1 MWGIRWQIQFK
12 SLQGVDCKV
21 NICVDGYTGTPSQ
34 LTGGE
39 TPVYWEENES
49 KDLLKVV
56 RTKTGYISFIEETF
70 GQWSEVFP
78 TTNIDRYVEVL
89 YGTKVMFTG
98 YLQAQS
104 FENEWAAPPREIQ
117 IPIQS
122 PLLAAQTIHFDAVQP
137 QMITIAQALKWAIE
151 KTGAPYQY
159 VEFPSQVKLD
169 SKFRASMLSPYN
181 DSYNRS
187 NVGEDTPVFTPVD
200 IYTFI
205 EGICNAYG
213 LIVHDTPD
221 TLIFMRFNAASNETY
236 YDYSVSDLPSATPQ
250 GVALPYFS
258 QDFSDIFSPEGD
270 ESTESAVLPLQ
281 RIVFNFNSEQMN
293 NVDMD
298 LGRCKF
304 VYGINQQGM
313 GYSRPFIALQQCHSN
328 EITSNMM
335 LTSNSINT
343 AYQLSTPGVM
353 IAAIA
358 ANEVDT
364 EKVTSTGG
372 ILIQTSP
379 RWANNKELARVRVP
393 VPVCNPTIGTFT
405 TKYALKMKCSW
416 ASTFRENFHTG
427 DHGDFTFLV
436 YFLYDDESEPSL
448 SRYTEATISG
458 ENGELIF
465 GNHSSSLFIY
475 GNNEYDYMTVIIRAK
490 SMSEFNSGELV
501 LIENVGFEKVAQREF
516 NSLAYP
522 PSDETMQADNGSLES
537 SDVSQFLTPCRYG
550 RNMLYASNTP
560 AMINK
565 QYYRYMLRSQRQWNI
580 LAKYIGEYPGNLE
593 LLYNPLFRFT
603 NSQTVF
609 ITRLLAIGFDP
620 RNDQYRL
627 TLHTFTSS

>member
-1 MWGIRWQIQFK
+1 MARGIKWQIRFK
-12 SLQGVDCKV
+12 SLRGVDCKV
-21 NICVDGYTGTPSQ
+21 NIYLDGYSGTPSQ
-34 LTGGE
+34 LTGGA
-39 TPVYWEENES
+39 TPVYWEENDS

-104 FENEWAAPPREIQ
+104 FENGWTAPPREIQ

-151 KTGAPYQY
+151 KTGATYRY
-159 VEFPSQVKLD
+159 VEFPTTIRLNST
-169 SKFRASMLSPYN
+169 FRASMLSPYN
-181 DSYNRS
+181 DSFNRS
-187 NVGEDTPVFTPVD
+187 NVGDDTPVFTPVD

-221 TLIFMRFNAASNETY
+221 RLIFMPFNAASNESY
-236 YDYSVSDLPSATPQ
+236 YRYKVSDLPNVVIPQ
-250 GVALPYFS
+250 VDERYAVLT
-258 QDFSDIFSPEGD
+258 FSDLF
-270 ESTESAVLPLQ
+270 ESASDNNTESRVLPLQ
-281 RIVFNFNSEQMN
+281 QIVFNYNSEQLT

-304 VYGINQQGM
+304 VYGINEKGL
-313 GYSRPFIALQQCHSN
+313 GYSRPFIALQQCHTD
-328 EITSNMM
+328 EITSSMM
-335 LTSNSINT
+335 LTSNSINS

-364 EKVTSTGG
+364 EKVVSTGG

-379 RWANNKELARVRVP
+379 SWANNKEIARVRVP

-405 TKYALKMKCSW
+405 IKYALKMKCSW
-416 ASTFRENFHTG
+416 ASNFRENFHTG
-427 DHGDFTFLV
+427 NHGAFTFLV

-475 GNNEYDYMTVIIRAK
+475 GNNENDYMTVIIRAK

-516 NSLAYP
+516 DILTYP
-522 PSDETMQADNGSLES
+522 PNDDTLQADNGSLES
-537 SDVSQFLTPCRYG
+537 SDVSQFLTPCRYA
-550 RNMLYASNTP
+550 RNMLYADNTP
-560 AMINK
+560 AAINK
-565 QYYRYMLRSQRQWNI
+565 QNYRYLLRSQKQFDIMARLKNGQTEPYGLYESMFNFAYQQQQLHVRM
-580 LAKYIGEYPGNLE
+580 LA
-593 LLYNPLFRFT
+593 
-603 NSQTVF
+603 V
-609 ITRLLAIGFDP
+609 GFDP
-620 RNDQYRL
+620 RNDIYTL
-627 TLHTFTSS
+627 ILHTFLE

>member
-1 MWGIRWQIQFK
+1 MWGTRWQIKFK
-12 SLQGVDCKV
+12 SLRGVDCKV

-34 LTGGE
+34 LTGGA
-39 TPVYWEENES
+39 TPVYWEENDS

-70 GQWSEVFP
+70 GQWNAVYPS
-78 TTNIDRYVEVL
+78 TNIDRYVEVL

-104 FENEWAAPPREIQ
+104 FESPWAAPPREIQ

-122 PLLAAQTIHFDAVQP
+122 PLLAAQTIHFDAMEP

-151 KTGAPYQY
+151 KTGAPYKY
-159 VEFPSQVKLD
+159 VEFPTTFRLNAT
-169 SKFRASMLSPYN
+169 FRASMLSPYN
-181 DSYNRS
+181 ESFNRS
-187 NVGEDTPVFTPVD
+187 NSGEDTSVFVPVD

-205 EGICNAYG
+205 EGICNAFG

-221 TLIFMRFNAASNETY
+221 TLIFMRFNAPSNEYYYTY
-236 YDYSVSDLPSATPQ
+236 KVSDLPNVVTPQ
-250 GVALPYFS
+250 VDDRYS
-258 QDFSDIFSPEGD
+258 VKTFSDIFQSASAD
-270 ESTESAVLPLQ
+270 NTESRVLPLQ
-281 RIVFNFNSEQMN
+281 QIVFNYNSEQLT

-304 VYGINQQGM
+304 VYGINEQGI
-313 GYSRPFIALQQCHSN
+313 GYSRPFIALQQCHSD
-328 EITSNMM
+328 EITSSMM
-335 LTSNSINT
+335 LTSNSINS

-364 EKVTSTGG
+364 EKVVSTGG

-379 RWANNKELARVRVP
+379 SWANNIELARVRVP
-393 VPVCNPTIGTFT
+393 VPVCNPMIGTFT

-416 ASTFRENFHTG
+416 ASNFRENFHTG
-427 DHGDFTFLV
+427 NHGAFTFLV
-436 YFLYDDESEPSL
+436 YFLYDDEADPSL

-475 GNNEYDYMTVIIRAK
+475 GNNENDYMTVIIRAR
-490 SMSEFNSGELV
+490 SMSEFNEGELV

-516 NSLAYP
+516 DNLTFP
-522 PSDETMQADNGSLES
+522 PNDDTVQADNGSLES
-537 SDVSQFLTPCRYG
+537 SDVSQFLTPCRYA
-550 RNMLYASNTP
+550 RNMLYADNTP
-560 AMINK
+560 STLNK
-565 QYYRYMLRSQRQWNI
+565 QNYRYLLRSQFHFNI
-580 LAKYIGEYPGNLE
+580 MAKLKDGQTEPYGIYESMFTFAYQQQQLNTRMLA
-593 LLYNPLFRFT
+593 
-603 NSQTVF
+603 V
-609 ITRLLAIGFDP
+609 GFDP
-620 RNDQYRL
+620 RNDIYTL
-627 TLHTFTSS
+627 ILHTFIE

>member
-1 MWGIRWQIQFK
+1 MWGTRWQIQFK
-12 SLQGVDCKV
+12 SQRGVDCKV

-34 LTGGE
+34 LTGGA
-39 TPVYWEENES
+39 TPVYWEENDS

-70 GQWSEVFP
+70 GQWNAVYPS
-78 TTNIDRYVEVL
+78 TNIDRYVEVL

-104 FENEWAAPPREIQ
+104 FESPWAAPPREIQ

-122 PLLAAQTIHFDAVQP
+122 PLLAAQTIHFDAMEP

-151 KTGAPYQY
+151 KTGAPYKY
-159 VEFPSQVKLD
+159 VEFPTTFRLNAT
-169 SKFRASMLSPYN
+169 FRASMLSPYN
-181 DSYNRS
+181 ESFNRS
-187 NVGEDTPVFTPVD
+187 NSGEDTPVFVPVD

-205 EGICNAYG
+205 EGICNAFG

-221 TLIFMRFNAASNETY
+221 KLIFMRFNAPSNEYYYTY
-236 YDYSVSDLPSATPQ
+236 KVSDLPNVVTPQ
-250 GVALPYFS
+250 VDDRYPVLTFS
-258 QDFSDIFSPEGD
+258 NLFESASDNN
-270 ESTESAVLPLQ
+270 TESRVLPLQ
-281 RIVFNFNSEQMN
+281 QIVFNYNSEQLT

-328 EITSNMM
+328 EITSDMM

-343 AYQLSTPGVM
+343 SYQLSTPGVM

-358 ANEVDT
+358 ANEVDS

-379 RWANNKELARVRVP
+379 SWENNKEIARVRVP

-427 DHGDFTFLV
+427 DHGAFTFLV

-516 NSLAYP
+516 DILTYP
-522 PSDETMQADNGSLES
+522 PNDDTLQADNGSLES
-537 SDVSQFLTPCRYG
+537 TDVSQFLTPCRYA
-550 RNMLYASNTP
+550 RNMLYADNTP
-560 AMINK
+560 STLNK
-565 QYYRYMLRSQRQWNI
+565 QNYRYLLRSQFQFNI
-580 LAKYIGEYPGNLE
+580 MAQLKNGQTEPYGLYESMFTFPYQGQNLNARMLA
-593 LLYNPLFRFT
+593 
-603 NSQTVF
+603 V
-609 ITRLLAIGFDP
+609 GFDP
-620 RNDQYRL
+620 RNDIYTL
-627 TLHTFTSS
+627 ILHTFIE

>member
-1 MWGIRWQIQFK
+1 MAREIKWQIRFK
-12 SLQGVDCKV
+12 SLRNVDCKV
-21 NICVDGYTGTPSQ
+21 NIYVEGYTGTPLQ
-34 LTGGE
+34 LTGGA
-39 TPVYWEENES
+39 TPVYWEENDS

-104 FENEWAAPPREIQ
+104 FENGWTAPPREIQ

-122 PLLAAQTIHFDAVQP
+122 PLLAAQTLHFDAVQP
-137 QMITIAQALKWAIE
+137 QMITIAQAMKWAID
-151 KTGAPYQY
+151 KIGAPYKY
-159 VEFPSQVKLD
+159 IEFPTTIRFNST
-169 SKFRASMLSPYN
+169 FRASMLSPYN
-181 DSYNRS
+181 ESFNRS
-187 NVGEDTPVFTPVD
+187 NVGEDTTVFTPVD

-221 TLIFMRFNAASNETY
+221 RLIFMRFNAASNETY
-236 YDYSVSDLPSATPQ
+236 YRYKVSDLPNVVTPQ
-250 GVALPYFS
+250 VDERYAVLT
-258 QDFSDIFSPEGD
+258 FSDLF
-270 ESTESAVLPLQ
+270 ESASADNTESSILPLQ
-281 RIVFNFNSEQMN
+281 QIVFNYNSEQLS

-335 LTSNSINT
+335 LTSNSINS

-379 RWANNKELARVRVP
+379 SWANNKELARVRVP

-516 NSLAYP
+516 DILTYP
-522 PSDETMQADNGSLES
+522 PNDDTLQADNGSLES
-537 SDVSQFLTPCRYG
+537 NDVSQFLTPCRYA
-550 RNMLYASNTP
+550 RNMLYADNTP
-560 AMINK
+560 AAINK
-565 QYYRYMLRSQRQWNI
+565 QNYRYLLRSQKQFDIMARLKNGQTEPYGLYESMFKFTYQQQQLNARM
-580 LAKYIGEYPGNLE
+580 LA
-593 LLYNPLFRFT
+593 
-603 NSQTVF
+603 V
-609 ITRLLAIGFDP
+609 GFDP
-620 RNDQYRL
+620 RNDIYTL
-627 TLHTFTSS
+627 ILHTFIE